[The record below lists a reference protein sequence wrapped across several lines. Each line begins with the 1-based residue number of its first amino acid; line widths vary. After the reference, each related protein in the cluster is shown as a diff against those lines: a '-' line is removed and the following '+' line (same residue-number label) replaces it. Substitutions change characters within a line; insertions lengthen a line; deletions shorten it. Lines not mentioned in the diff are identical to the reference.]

1 MIKNV
6 PYLASL
12 SDDDRGTIFS
22 ALAFTRAPCR
32 VVEPGVATLGQKRT
46 YETPTFRVLLVKGS
60 GLDPLLTG
68 SSTDEA
74 LPLCLGIAT
83 ARPFRRS
90 I

>member
-1 MIKNV
+1 VM
-6 PYLASL
+6 
-12 SDDDRGTIFS
+12 S
-22 ALAFTRAPCR
+22 ALC
-32 VVEPGVATLGQKRT
+32 QKRT
-46 YETPTFRVLLVKGS
+46 YETPTFRALLVKGS

>member
-1 MIKNV
+1 LGQKRTFRNV
-6 PYLASL
+6 RAM
-12 SDDDRGTIFS
+12 S
-22 ALAFTRAPCR
+22 ALPPKADMDQEVRNVRF
-32 VVEPGVATLGQKRT
+32 VQKRT
-46 YETPTFRVLLVKGS
+46 YETPTFRALLVKGS